1 MNLKAAYRAT
11 SFMFLPTLTF
21 LVIVFCWFFNW
32 GAFVSF
38 VTAQSGWAGFFRI
51 LVLGAEVG
59 LWIYFYQKY
68 NEEIKKEELVN
79 KTITDITT
87 ALHSN
92 EELKLHKHREINTSD
107 TYNYFSHGSYDGSRS
122 IVYRTASPE
131 FFIVKVLK

>member
-68 NEEIKKEELVN
+68 NEEIKKEEERN
-79 KTITDITT
+79 RTISDVIS
-87 ALHSN
+87 AIRSN
-92 EELKLHKHREINTSD
+92 EELKLTEHSHIGTSD
-107 TYNYFSHGSYDGSRS
+107 TRSYFSRDSYDLKS
-122 IVYRTASPE
+122 IVYRTATPE
-131 FFIVKVLK
+131 IFIVKLVK